1 MLGSTMQ
8 GQGHLATP
16 FIPTTSWN
24 IDFILHDR
32 YLDCQMYIFN
42 LKNKELKI
50 LFVRLVQ
57 NFIDPHGRYLSFS
70 GHPTWKTY
78 QGISSVLS
86 IAFFFFFLLLF
97 IYFFHKDTSVES
109 TLLMLHVLAYAF
121 CKPITFYMVLPTA
134 FYGLLL
140 CINYDD
146 K

>member
-1 MLGSTMQ
+1 
-8 GQGHLATP
+8 
-16 FIPTTSWN
+16 
-24 IDFILHDR
+24 
-32 YLDCQMYIFN
+32 MYIFN

-70 GHPTWKTY
+70 GHPTRKTY
-78 QGISSVLS
+78 KGISSVLS
-86 IAFFFFFLLLF
+86 IAFYSFFFFFL
-97 IYFFHKDTSVES
+97 HKDTSVES

-121 CKPITFYMVLPTA
+121 CKSITFYMVLPTA